1 MRIKD
6 RKQRRVKIRRRY
18 RQAVRGTANRPRLSV
33 YRSLRHVYAQIID
46 DDSGVTLAS
55 ASTLEKSTA
64 GSLKATG
71 NREAGALLGKL
82 IAERAKDHGVESV
95 VFDRGGFRYHGVIR
109 AIADGESEFAE
120 TVVHINRVAKVVKGG
135 KNFSFSA
142 VVVAGDGSG
151 KVGFGTGKAREVPP
165 AIQKASEQARKEM
178 VKIPLVS
185 GTVPHLV
192 WGRWGATRVLLRPAS
207 PGTGVIAGGGV
218 RAVME
223 SAGVA
228 DVLTKIV
235 GSRNPFNVVRATFDA
250 IDRLMTS
257 GQVQRLRGVDM
268 QAPEASEVEDL
279 PAETEI
285 SDEAEEPTEAAVA
298 EGDDSR

>member
-1 MRIKD
+1 M
-6 RKQRRVKIRRRY
+6 
-18 RQAVRGTANRPRLSV
+18 NR
-33 YRSLRHVYAQIID
+33 D
-46 DDSGVTLAS
+46 
-55 ASTLEKSTA
+55 
-64 GSLKATG
+64 
-71 NREAGALLGKL
+71 
-82 IAERAKDHGVESV
+82 
-95 VFDRGGFRYHGVIR
+95 
-109 AIADGESEFAE
+109 SEFAE

-151 KVGFGTGKAREVPP
+151 KVGYGTGKAREVPP

-178 VKIPLVS
+178 IEIPLVS

-223 SAGVA
+223 AAGVA

-257 GQVQRLRGVDM
+257 GQVQRLRGVDIKVPE
-268 QAPEASEVEDL
+268 APEAPEAAES
-279 PAETEI
+279 PAETEN
-285 SDEAEEPTEAAVA
+285 AEEAGESAEAAVA
-298 EGDDSR
+298 EGDDS

>member
-1 MRIKD
+1 MM
-6 RKQRRVKIRRRY
+6 
-18 RQAVRGTANRPRLSV
+18 NR
-33 YRSLRHVYAQIID
+33 
-46 DDSGVTLAS
+46 
-55 ASTLEKSTA
+55 
-64 GSLKATG
+64 
-71 NREAGALLGKL
+71 
-82 IAERAKDHGVESV
+82 
-95 VFDRGGFRYHGVIR
+95 
-109 AIADGESEFAE
+109 ESEFAE
-120 TVVHINRVAKVVKGG
+120 TVVYINRVAKVVKGG

-151 KVGFGTGKAREVPP
+151 KVGYGTGKAREVPP

-178 VKIPLVS
+178 VKIPLIG

-235 GSRNPFNVVRATFDA
+235 GSRNPINVVRATFNA
-250 IDRLMTS
+250 IDLLMTRE
-257 GQVQRLRGVDM
+257 QVQRLRGVDVNPP
-268 QAPEASEVEDL
+268 Q
-279 PAETEI
+279 
-285 SDEAEEPTEAAVA
+285 
-298 EGDDSR
+298 

>member
-1 MRIKD
+1 MI
-6 RKQRRVKIRRRY
+6 
-18 RQAVRGTANRPRLSV
+18 
-33 YRSLRHVYAQIID
+33 
-46 DDSGVTLAS
+46 
-55 ASTLEKSTA
+55 
-64 GSLKATG
+64 
-71 NREAGALLGKL
+71 NRET
-82 IAERAKDHGVESV
+82 
-95 VFDRGGFRYHGVIR
+95 
-109 AIADGESEFAE
+109 EFAE

-142 VVVAGDGSG
+142 VVVAGDGAG

-178 VKIPLVS
+178 VKIPMVG

-192 WGRWGATRVLLRPAS
+192 WGQWGATRVLLRPAS

-250 IDRLMTS
+250 IDRLMTK
-257 GQVQRLRGVDM
+257 GQVESLRGVNVGAD
-268 QAPEASEVEDL
+268 AEVDVDVEPEAPVAAAM
-279 PAETEI
+279 AEI
-285 SDEAEEPTEAAVA
+285 DHI
-298 EGDDSR
+298 DDSIVVEKEDDR

>member
-1 MRIKD
+1 MM
-6 RKQRRVKIRRRY
+6 
-18 RQAVRGTANRPRLSV
+18 NR
-33 YRSLRHVYAQIID
+33 
-46 DDSGVTLAS
+46 
-55 ASTLEKSTA
+55 
-64 GSLKATG
+64 
-71 NREAGALLGKL
+71 
-82 IAERAKDHGVESV
+82 
-95 VFDRGGFRYHGVIR
+95 
-109 AIADGESEFAE
+109 ESEFAE

-142 VVVAGDGSG
+142 VVVAGDGAG
-151 KVGFGTGKAREVPP
+151 QVGYGTGKAREVPP

-178 VKIPLVS
+178 IKIPLVS

-250 IDRLMTS
+250 IDRLMTI
-257 GQVQRLRGVDM
+257 GQVQRLRGVDAGEP
-268 QAPEASEVEDL
+268 QEVEPAPEPEAADASETPL
-279 PAETEI
+279 ETE
-285 SDEAEEPTEAAVA
+285 VA
-298 EGDDSR
+298 EGDES

>member
-1 MRIKD
+1 M
-6 RKQRRVKIRRRY
+6 
-18 RQAVRGTANRPRLSV
+18 
-33 YRSLRHVYAQIID
+33 
-46 DDSGVTLAS
+46 
-55 ASTLEKSTA
+55 
-64 GSLKATG
+64 
-71 NREAGALLGKL
+71 
-82 IAERAKDHGVESV
+82 
-95 VFDRGGFRYHGVIR
+95 
-109 AIADGESEFAE
+109 
-120 TVVHINRVAKVVKGG
+120 
-135 KNFSFSA
+135 
-142 VVVAGDGSG
+142 AGDGAG
-151 KVGFGTGKAREVPP
+151 QVGYGTGKAREVPP

-257 GQVQRLRGVDM
+257 GQVQRLRGV
-268 QAPEASEVEDL
+268 EVSGPQETEPA
-279 PAETEI
+279 PAEV
-285 SDEAEEPTEAAVA
+285 AEEPVDESAEVPAT
-298 EGDDSR
+298 EGDAS

>member
-1 MRIKD
+1 MM
-6 RKQRRVKIRRRY
+6 
-18 RQAVRGTANRPRLSV
+18 
-33 YRSLRHVYAQIID
+33 
-46 DDSGVTLAS
+46 
-55 ASTLEKSTA
+55 
-64 GSLKATG
+64 
-71 NREAGALLGKL
+71 NRET
-82 IAERAKDHGVESV
+82 
-95 VFDRGGFRYHGVIR
+95 
-109 AIADGESEFAE
+109 EFAE

-142 VVVAGDGSG
+142 VVVAGDGAG

-178 VKIPLVS
+178 VKIPLIS

-257 GQVQRLRGVDM
+257 GQVERLRGVGVNV
-268 QAPEASEVEDL
+268 P
-279 PAETEI
+279 
-285 SDEAEEPTEAAVA
+285 DEAEAAAVAETDAAVEESSETAAA
-298 EGDDSR
+298 EGDDS

>member
-1 MRIKD
+1 
-6 RKQRRVKIRRRY
+6 
-18 RQAVRGTANRPRLSV
+18 
-33 YRSLRHVYAQIID
+33 
-46 DDSGVTLAS
+46 
-55 ASTLEKSTA
+55 
-64 GSLKATG
+64 
-71 NREAGALLGKL
+71 
-82 IAERAKDHGVESV
+82 
-95 VFDRGGFRYHGVIR
+95 
-109 AIADGESEFAE
+109 
-120 TVVHINRVAKVVKGG
+120 
-135 KNFSFSA
+135 
-142 VVVAGDGSG
+142 
-151 KVGFGTGKAREVPP
+151 VPP

-178 VKIPLVS
+178 IKIPLVS

-268 QAPEASEVEDL
+268 KAAPEAPEAAEAA
-279 PAETEI
+279 AETEN
-285 SDEAEEPTEAAVA
+285 AEEAGEPAEAAVA
-298 EGDDSR
+298 EGDDS

>member
-1 MRIKD
+1 M
-6 RKQRRVKIRRRY
+6 
-18 RQAVRGTANRPRLSV
+18 NR
-33 YRSLRHVYAQIID
+33 D
-46 DDSGVTLAS
+46 
-55 ASTLEKSTA
+55 
-64 GSLKATG
+64 
-71 NREAGALLGKL
+71 
-82 IAERAKDHGVESV
+82 
-95 VFDRGGFRYHGVIR
+95 
-109 AIADGESEFAE
+109 SEFAE

-151 KVGFGTGKAREVPP
+151 KVGYGTGKAREVPP

-178 VKIPLVS
+178 IEIPLVS

-257 GQVQRLRGVDM
+257 GQVQRLRGVDIKVPE
-268 QAPEASEVEDL
+268 APEAPEAAES
-279 PAETEI
+279 PAETEN
-285 SDEAEEPTEAAVA
+285 AEEAGESAEAAVA
-298 EGDDSR
+298 DGDDS

>member
-1 MRIKD
+1 MI
-6 RKQRRVKIRRRY
+6 
-18 RQAVRGTANRPRLSV
+18 
-33 YRSLRHVYAQIID
+33 
-46 DDSGVTLAS
+46 
-55 ASTLEKSTA
+55 
-64 GSLKATG
+64 
-71 NREAGALLGKL
+71 NRET
-82 IAERAKDHGVESV
+82 
-95 VFDRGGFRYHGVIR
+95 
-109 AIADGESEFAE
+109 EFAE

-142 VVVAGDGSG
+142 VVVAGDGAG

-178 VKIPLVS
+178 VKVPMVG

-192 WGRWGATRVLLRPAS
+192 WGQWGATRVLLRPAS

-250 IDRLMTS
+250 IDRLMTK
-257 GQVQRLRGVDM
+257 GQVESLRGVNVGAD
-268 QAPEASEVEDL
+268 AEVDVDVEPEAPVAAAM
-279 PAETEI
+279 AEI
-285 SDEAEEPTEAAVA
+285 DHI
-298 EGDDSR
+298 DDSIVVEKEDDR

>member
-1 MRIKD
+1 MM
-6 RKQRRVKIRRRY
+6 
-18 RQAVRGTANRPRLSV
+18 NR
-33 YRSLRHVYAQIID
+33 
-46 DDSGVTLAS
+46 
-55 ASTLEKSTA
+55 
-64 GSLKATG
+64 
-71 NREAGALLGKL
+71 
-82 IAERAKDHGVESV
+82 
-95 VFDRGGFRYHGVIR
+95 
-109 AIADGESEFAE
+109 ESEFAE

-142 VVVAGDGSG
+142 VVVAGDGAG
-151 KVGFGTGKAREVPP
+151 KVGYGTGKAREVPP
-165 AIQKASEQARKEM
+165 AIQKASEQAKRYM
-178 VKIPLVS
+178 VKVPLVE

-250 IDRLMTS
+250 INRLMTMN
-257 GQVQRLRGVDM
+257 QVRRLRGTEPVAPATAEAQVPETAVEADP
-268 QAPEASEVEDL
+268 QAATEPDADAGAKVETEAPEAVKPD
-279 PAETEI
+279 ETG
-285 SDEAEEPTEAAVA
+285 EA
-298 EGDDSR
+298 GDS